1 MGSEVSTN
9 GDVYS
14 FGILLLEMFTGK
26 RPTDEMF
33 KDSLNI
39 HNFVRTAVPERVA
52 KIVDPVILQEGVEM
66 DNSTSQR
73 RTASSHDDAEE
84 CLILIFR
91 IGLTCSVALPRERKN
106 ITDAAAE
113 LNSVRNILL
122 GTGLPRRDGSQVQFR
137 VLFDIFLAV
146 SLLYHIKNCVC

>member
-39 HNFVRTAVPERVA
+39 HNFVRTTVPERVA

-66 DNSTSQR
+66 DNLQAR
-73 RTASSHDDAEE
+73 EE
-84 CLILIFR
+84 H
-91 IGLTCSVALPRERKN
+91 
-106 ITDAAAE
+106 
-113 LNSVRNILL
+113 
-122 GTGLPRRDGSQVQFR
+122 QVVIMIR
-137 VLFDIFLAV
+137 VLDFDI
-146 SLLYHIKNCVC
+146 